1 MRLKHIL
8 LTFILLIF
16 LTVSL
21 KPVRVTTARNFYDT
35 PLTETHDAAFA
46 VEWMDA
52 LYDRIEAEAISAP
65 AASRLYAYAG
75 IALYEAVVPGM
86 PENQSLS
93 GQLTGLPDLP
103 LPESDR
109 VYDWL
114 SVTAETMRTVLNGLF
129 PNSEPETYAAFNGLR
144 DTQVE
149 ARLEAVGEEIVDNSI
164 EYGERLGKAI
174 LGWVAE
180 DNYTTIRQ
188 MDAYELPTDIVGGY
202 VLTTEGTQPA
212 EPYWGML
219 RPFAL
224 DYVDEC
230 AVYPNWEYSE
240 EDDSA
245 FYAQAAEVYETGRN
259 LTPEQREIAEWWV
272 DTPGLTGTP
281 AGHWVKIENQ
291 LVDLLDL
298 NLLQAA
304 EMYGMVGMVLGDSF
318 ITCWSL
324 KYQVNL
330 VRPETYIN
338 QFISRRWRPYIQT
351 PPFPEYPSGH
361 SVVSAAAADM
371 LTYLF
376 GTVAFTDRTHE
387 DNQQGVRSFTSF
399 EAAAN
404 EAAISRLYGGIHYRS
419 AIENGMRQG
428 RCIVEHTLD
437 NIVMR
442 PFSQGGA

>member
-1 MRLKHIL
+1 MRFRLFALPL
-8 LTFILLIF
+8 LLLAGIA
-16 LTVSL
+16 LSL
-21 KPVRVTTARNFYDT
+21 APVRHAGAQDFFDT
-35 PLTETHDAAFA
+35 PLTETHDATYA
-46 VEWMDA
+46 VAWMDA
-52 LYDRIEAEAISAP
+52 LYDRIEAEAVSAP

-93 GQLTGLPDLP
+93 GQLMGLPDLP
-103 LPESDR
+103 LSEEDR

-114 SVTAETMRTVLNGLF
+114 SVVPETMRTVLNGLF
-129 PNSEPETYAAFNGLR
+129 IDGQPESYAAFNGLR
-144 DTQVE
+144 DLQLE
-149 ARLEAVGEEIVDNSI
+149 ERLEVVGEEIVDSSI
-164 EYGERLGKAI
+164 EYGELLGKAI
-174 LGWVAE
+174 LAWVAD
-180 DNYTTIRQ
+180 DNYDVIQQ
-188 MDAYELPTDIVGGY
+188 METYELSGGSDSAY
-202 VLTTEGTQPA
+202 VLTTEGTQPN

-224 DYVDEC
+224 DYVDDC

-240 EDDSA
+240 DEDSA
-245 FYAQAAEVYETGRN
+245 FYAQAAEVYETGRE
-259 LTPEQREIAEWWV
+259 LTPEQRETAEWWV

-291 LVDLLDL
+291 MVDHLDL

-318 ITCWSL
+318 ISCWSL

-330 VRPETYIN
+330 LRPETYIN

-361 SVVSAAAADM
+361 SVAADM
-371 LTYLF
+371 LTFLF

-428 RCIVEHTLD
+428 RCIVEHTLN

>member
-1 MRLKHIL
+1 MYVRFLPLPLAL
-8 LTFILLIF
+8 LAALAL
-16 LTVSL
+16 SL
-21 KPVRVTTARNFYDT
+21 APARSAKAQDFYDT
-35 PLTETHDAAFA
+35 PLTETHDATFA

-52 LYDRIEAEAISAP
+52 LYERIEAEALSAP
-65 AASRLYAYAG
+65 AASRVYAYAG

-86 PENQSLS
+86 PDNQSLS
-93 GQLTGLPDLP
+93 GQLNGLPDLP

-114 SVTAETMRTVLNGLF
+114 SVSAETMRTVLNGLF
-129 PNSEPETYAAFNGLR
+129 IDAQPETYATFNELR
-144 DTQVE
+144 DAQLE
-149 ARLEAVGEEIVDNSI
+149 ARVEEVGEEIVDNSV
-164 EYGERLGKAI
+164 EYGEILGKAI
-174 LGWVAE
+174 LDWIAGDRYAE
-180 DNYTTIRQ
+180 IRQ
-188 MDAYELPTDIVGGY
+188 MEAYELPTDIEGAY
-202 VLTTEGTQPA
+202 VITTEGTQPA

-224 DYVDEC
+224 NYVDEC

-240 EDDSA
+240 EEDST
-245 FYAQAAEVYETGRN
+245 FYAQAMEVYETGRN
-259 LTPEQREIAEWWV
+259 LTPEQRAIAEWWV
-272 DTPGLTGTP
+272 DTPGITGTP

-291 LVDLLDL
+291 LVDQLDL

-318 ITCWSL
+318 ISCWSL

-330 VRPETYIN
+330 LRPETYIN
-338 QFISRRWRPYIQT
+338 QLISRRWRPYIQT

-371 LTYLF
+371 LTFLF

-387 DNQQGVRSFTSF
+387 DNEQGIRAYTSF
-399 EAAAN
+399 EAAAS

-428 RCIVEHTLD
+428 RCIVERVLD